1 MERYREAGNGR
12 GESCVLTKL
21 GAALGGTRNAEV
33 VGHLERS
40 LAIRREVGD
49 HTGEA
54 QAANNLA
61 DIYQRLGR
69 TEEALG
75 LLPRTL
81 DLNREVGDQDGEGV
95 ALVNLGS
102 TLLDPGQT
110 GPAIEYLRQAQRDFP
125 Q

>member
-21 GAALGGTRNAEV
+21 GAALGGTRNAEG

-75 LLPRTL
+75 LLRRALAPNPGGGEQEGQGGPPVHLRASLPQPR
-81 DLNREVGDQDGEGV
+81 
-95 ALVNLGS
+95 A
-102 TLLDPGQT
+102 P
-110 GPAIEYLRQAQRDFP
+110 
-125 Q
+125 

>member
-75 LLPRTL
+75 LLRRTL
-81 DLNREVGDQDGEGV
+81 DLNREVGDPYGEGV
-95 ALVNLGS
+95 ALGHLGS
-102 TLLDPGQT
+102 TLLHSRQPGQAP
-110 GPAIEYLRQAQRDFP
+110 GYLRHP
-125 Q
+125 P